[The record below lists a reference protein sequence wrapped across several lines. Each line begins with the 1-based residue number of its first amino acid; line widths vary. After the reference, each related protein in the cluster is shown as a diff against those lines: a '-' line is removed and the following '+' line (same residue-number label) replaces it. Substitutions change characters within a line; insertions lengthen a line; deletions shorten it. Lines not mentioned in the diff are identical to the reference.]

1 MSFVNKW
8 LANGSESFQ
17 SKQLLFYRQKF
28 FLFPGIRKIPSF
40 DSPSAGSRIP
50 VAVVMLHV
58 TQNTY
63 SPWQNSLEHLRL
75 IKDFDEVKG
84 EKGMLLDL
92 CSVPRLL
99 ASIVGC

>member
-1 MSFVNKW
+1 
-8 LANGSESFQ
+8 
-17 SKQLLFYRQKF
+17 
-28 FLFPGIRKIPSF
+28 
-40 DSPSAGSRIP
+40 
-50 VAVVMLHV
+50 MLHV

-63 SPWQNSLEHLRL
+63 SPWENSLEHLRL